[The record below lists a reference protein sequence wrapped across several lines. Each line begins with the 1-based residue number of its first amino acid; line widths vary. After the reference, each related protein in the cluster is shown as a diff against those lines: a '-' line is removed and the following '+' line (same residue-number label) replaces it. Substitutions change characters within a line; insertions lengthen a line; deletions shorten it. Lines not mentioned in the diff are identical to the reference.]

1 MTPLF
6 KRLDEEEAV
15 ARGELAALREKVA
28 ATEQWLARL
37 AITRETALSLM
48 SESSHRDEPQTQE
61 PWAAESPAASQS
73 ASDGKGAA
81 GEGAQTAEA
90 PQTPGPVD
98 LETAR
103 ERMLVLLA
111 GAGRAMKVQDIAAAI
126 GEGTSNA
133 RRVET
138 TRSRL
143 KKLVK
148 EGRAVEGPTA
158 WFSISHADS
167 ERREE
172 SGVG

>member
-1 MTPLF
+1 MMTPLF

-37 AITRETALSLM
+37 AITRETALSLI
-48 SESSHRDEPQTQE
+48 SESPHDDEARKPPAGGSAGVRQSAGDGAVGGGAQS
-61 PWAAESPAASQS
+61 AEASQR
-73 ASDGKGAA
+73 
-81 GEGAQTAEA
+81 
-90 PQTPGPVD
+90 PGPVD

-126 GEGTSNA
+126 GEDTSNA

-158 WFSISHADS
+158 WFSIAHVDS

>member
-15 ARGELAALREKVA
+15 ARSELAALREKVA

-48 SESSHRDEPQTQE
+48 GKILHDDEPPMQ
-61 PWAAESPAASQS
+61 PAAENPEARQGAGGEEGAAPEDAQSAQASQ
-73 ASDGKGAA
+73 AL
-81 GEGAQTAEA
+81 A
-90 PQTPGPVD
+90 PLD

-103 ERMLVLLA
+103 KRMLVLLA

-126 GEGTSNA
+126 GEDTSNA

-148 EGRAVEGPTA
+148 EGQVAEGPTA
-158 WFSISHADS
+158 WFAIARADS
-167 ERREE
+167 KHGEE
-172 SGVG
+172 SEVG